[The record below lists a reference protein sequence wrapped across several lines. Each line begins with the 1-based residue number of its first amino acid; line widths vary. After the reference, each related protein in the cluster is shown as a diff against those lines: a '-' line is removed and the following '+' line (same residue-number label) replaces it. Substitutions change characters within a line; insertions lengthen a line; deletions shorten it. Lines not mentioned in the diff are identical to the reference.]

1 MAPGLVLT
9 VSSNNIE
16 DNVATVT
23 DALRSPR
30 ARPDDL
36 SLFDALIDCFGQE
49 WPNTGLERG
58 VALAGS

>member
-1 MAPGLVLT
+1 MQQSAPGLVLT

-16 DNVATVT
+16 DNVTTVT

-36 SLFDALIDCFGQE
+36 SLFDALID
-49 WPNTGLERG
+49 WLR
-58 VALAGS
+58 AGAA